1 MNRYQKLDIVYS
13 FRTYTTPAKPLTIK
27 EDFLID
33 DDRPL
38 LKFIGD
44 YEKVEVD
51 DKRLFNISMG
61 LNWAK
66 YSQPDLEN
74 LHFFPEFEHG
84 RSTDKI
90 QKREHVYGE
99 VTRNGVETL
108 AKKLQEH
115 IKEDISNLE
124 FIDLG
129 AGKGKLVLHLSLITD
144 FKWYTGVELCE
155 NKFSES
161 LIISE
166 TSTISDRVTL
176 INGDM
181 FSLDLS
187 KYDVVFFNDVCFR
200 ESLRRTVFR
209 SLKPGCYV
217 LTSKETDLTFISGVS
232 LECSWNKSKDFYIY
246 RK

>member
-1 MNRYQKLDIVYS
+1 MNRYQKLDLVYS
-13 FRTYTTPAKPLTIK
+13 FRTYTTPAKPLTRK

-38 LKFIGD
+38 LKFLGD
-44 YEKVEVD
+44 SEKVEFD

-74 LHFFPEFEHG
+74 LNFFPEFEYG

-90 QKREHVYGE
+90 RKREDVYGE

-108 AKKLQEH
+108 AKKLQEY
-115 IKEDISNLE
+115 IKETSDLE

-129 AGKGKLVLHLSLITD
+129 AGKGKLVLHLSLISN

-161 LIISE
+161 LTISAL
-166 TSTISDRVTL
+166 STISDKVTL

-200 ESLRRTVFR
+200 ESLRQTVFR
-209 SLKPGCYV
+209 SLKQGCYV
-217 LTSKETDLTFISGVS
+217 VTSKVTDLTFISGIS
-232 LECSWNKSKDFYIY
+232 LECSWNKSKDYYIY